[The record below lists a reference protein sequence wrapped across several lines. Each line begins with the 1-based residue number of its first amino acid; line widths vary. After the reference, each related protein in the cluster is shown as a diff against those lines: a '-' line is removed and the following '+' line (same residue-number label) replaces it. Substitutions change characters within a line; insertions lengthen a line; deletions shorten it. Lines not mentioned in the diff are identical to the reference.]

1 MILDKYQIQGQKKER
16 GYSFTAIVI
25 DNFDKQYLPSGLK
38 ELTKIHN
45 RANYL
50 WINYAV

>member
-25 DNFDKQYLPSGLK
+25 DNFDKQYFAK
-38 ELTKIHN
+38 
-45 RANYL
+45 
-50 WINYAV
+50 WIKGIDKNSQPDKLFYSRNN